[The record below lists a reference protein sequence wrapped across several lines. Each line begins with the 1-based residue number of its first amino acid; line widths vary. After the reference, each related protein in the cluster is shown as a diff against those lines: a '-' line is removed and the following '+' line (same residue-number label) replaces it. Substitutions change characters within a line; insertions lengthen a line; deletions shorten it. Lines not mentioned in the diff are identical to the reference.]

1 MTIRK
6 PARLLLVDD
15 DPGLLKLLGMRLVSE
30 GYSVVTAESGPEA
43 LRVLGREKVDLV
55 ISDLRMDEM
64 DGLQL
69 FSEIQKG
76 QPGMPVIILTAHG
89 SIPDAVAATQQGVFS
104 FLTKPVDKDALYKA
118 IDEALEQR
126 SPATD
131 EAWRQAI
138 VTRSPLMLRLL
149 EQAGMVAQSD
159 VSVLINGQS
168 GTGKEI
174 VALAI
179 HNASPRHDKPFVAI
193 NCGALPEQLLESE
206 LFGHARGAFTGAVS
220 NREGLFQAAEG
231 GTLFLDEIGD
241 MPVALQVK
249 LLRVLQERKVR
260 PLGSNRDI
268 EINVRIISAT
278 HRDLPKAM
286 ARGEFREDLFYRL
299 NVVNLKIPP
308 LSERTED
315 IPLLANHLLRQSAD
329 RHKPFVRAFSSDAM
343 KRLMAAKWPGNVR
356 QLVNVIEQCVALT
369 SSPVIGD
376 ALVEQALEGENTAL
390 PTFVEARNQFE
401 LNYLRKLLQITKG
414 NVTHAARM
422 AGRNRTE
429 FYKLLSRH
437 ELDANDFKE

>member
-1 MTIRK
+1 MISRK
-6 PARLLLVDD
+6 PAHLLLVDG
-15 DPGLLKLLGMRLVSE
+15 DPGLLKLLGMRLTSE
-30 GYSVVTAESGPEA
+30 GYSVVTAESGQEG
-43 LRVLGREKVDLV
+43 LRVLHREKVDLV

-64 DGLQL
+64 DGMQL
-69 FSEIQKG
+69 FTEIQKV

-89 SIPDAVAATQQGVFS
+89 SIPDAVAATQKGVFS
-104 FLTKPVDKDALYKA
+104 FLTKPIDRDALYKA
-118 IDEALEQR
+118 IDEALEQ
-126 SPATD
+126 SAPATD
-131 EAWRQAI
+131 DSWRNAI

-149 EQAGMVAQSD
+149 EQARMVAQSD

-174 VALAI
+174 FAQAI
-179 HNASPRHDKPFVAI
+179 HNASPRSNKPFVAI

-241 MPVALQVK
+241 MPAPLQVK

-268 EINVRIISAT
+268 DIDVRIISAT

-286 ARGEFREDLFYRL
+286 ARGEFREDLYYRL
-299 NVVNLKIPP
+299 NVVSLKIPA
-308 LSERTED
+308 LAERTED
-315 IPLLANHLLRQSAD
+315 IPLLANHLLRQSAQ
-329 RHKPFVRAFSSDAM
+329 RHKPFVRAFSTDAM
-343 KRLMAAKWPGNVR
+343 KRLMTASWPGNVR

-369 SSPVIGD
+369 SSPVISD

-390 PTFVEARNQFE
+390 PTFAEARNQFE